1 MLTIPPLSPSPADR
15 KVAGTVAIERVL
27 DPDELGDLMAERD
40 VWLRA
45 MGDSD
50 GPPVLTK
57 ALLGNFFF
65 LAGRIHGDLVG
76 ACLAVQRNF
85 VAFDGH
91 VLVRRSY
98 QGSGYTYPMAAA
110 AIGWMFTNT
119 PCRKLVLHVAVD
131 NPTAIALAER
141 LGFTREGVLT
151 RSFSRGG
158 LLLDEVMFGMTD
170 EEYRS
175 WAASYKG

>member
-1 MLTIPPLSPSPADR
+1 MLSSPPLTPAPADR
-15 KVAGTVAIERVL
+15 KVAGTVAIGRVL
-27 DPDELGDLMAERD
+27 DPDDIGELMADGE
-40 VWLRA
+40 VWRRA

-50 GPPVLTK
+50 GPPAITRQVLDQT
-57 ALLGNFFF
+57 FF
-65 LAGRIHGDLVG
+65 LAGRIHGELVG
-76 ACLAVQRNF
+76 ACFAVQRNF
-85 VAFDGH
+85 VAFEGH
-91 VLVRRSY
+91 VLVRRMF
-98 QGSGYTYPMAAA
+98 QGSGYTYPMASA
-110 AIGWMFTNT
+110 AIAWMFTNT

-175 WAASYKG
+175 WAAS